1 MRLTMGDNQNFIFN
15 RPFKDAI
22 SMKLFS
28 KKETLQMAANKL
40 GALEDIE
47 DELGIDLP
55 TLFNKILITGGCIW
69 VKNRKGINQW
79 HVESLK
85 QRGLDKQWYLTY
97 SNNVRVKIKDYGKTW
112 ALTKEE
118 LE

>member
-40 GALEDIE
+40 GELEDIE
-47 DELGIDLP
+47 DELGIELV
-55 TLFNKILITGGCIW
+55 TLIKALANGMYTSDSNLLTYPCLSVKGKLLIT
-69 VKNRKGINQW
+69 VPSFRTF
-79 HVESLK
+79 EL
-85 QRGLDKQWYLTY
+85 
-97 SNNVRVKIKDYGKTW
+97 KDYGKTW

-118 LE
+118 LQ